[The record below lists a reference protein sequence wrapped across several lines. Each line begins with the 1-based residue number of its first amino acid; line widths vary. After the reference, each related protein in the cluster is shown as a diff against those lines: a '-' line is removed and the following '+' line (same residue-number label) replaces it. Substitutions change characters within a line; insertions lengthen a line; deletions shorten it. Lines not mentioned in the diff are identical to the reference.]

1 MDALTLT
8 MDALGAGFS
17 AGLRTDF
24 CSVACR
30 GYRLSISRARLPP
43 PAGPGVRRVA
53 VQVRGLM
60 PFACGRC
67 CFTLTGR
74 VGAAPTPVCARQ
86 RERERDE
93 GSGGHTRVGAGS
105 LRAQEVSPP
114 SGSREAL
121 PEALPNTSPRF
132 VRGLLPSLPRGG
144 WLRASGLLRPSWPG
158 PCRVLGLGHQ
168 GGAAA
173 TPLPHAREVV
183 GPPSLSRML
192 RDAGQPRGKKS
203 EHVGASAPTQ
213 RRRFLWWLTSSTL
226 GPRRVRDYRAP
237 EPRHSRAESVE
248 GPLRAGLC
256 GL

>member
-1 MDALTLT
+1 

-17 AGLRTDF
+17 AGLRRLLL
-24 CSVACR
+24 CSLQ
-30 GYRLSISRARLPP
+30 RLSAVNQQSPLPAASRAGRPARGRAGSWTHAVRLWPLLFHP
-43 PAGPGVRRVA
+43 DRSSGG
-53 VQVRGLM
+53 
-60 PFACGRC
+60 
-67 CFTLTGR
+67 
-74 VGAAPTPVCARQ
+74 GANPCLREAE
-86 RERERDE
+86 RERERR
-93 GSGGHTRVGAGS
+93 GQRGPHQGGRWEPQGAGS
-105 LRAQEVSPP
+105 VCGRRCQRPCRTLVLVSFRERAP
-114 SGSREAL
+114 AL
-121 PEALPNTSPRF
+121 AAP
-132 VRGLLPSLPRGG
+132 GG

>member
-1 MDALTLT
+1 

-60 PFACGRC
+60 PFACGRY

-86 RERERDE
+86 RERDTRAAGATPRWALGASGRRKCLRPPGRGRRCPRPCRTLVLVSFRER
-93 GSGGHTRVGAGS
+93 A
-105 LRAQEVSPP
+105 P
-114 SGSREAL
+114 AL
-121 PEALPNTSPRF
+121 AAP
-132 VRGLLPSLPRGG
+132 GG

-158 PCRVLGLGHQ
+158 PCRVLGPGHQ
-168 GGAAA
+168 GGAAG

-192 RDAGQPRGKKS
+192 RDAGPAEGK
-203 EHVGASAPTQ
+203 EI
-213 RRRFLWWLTSSTL
+213 
-226 GPRRVRDYRAP
+226 
-237 EPRHSRAESVE
+237 
-248 GPLRAGLC
+248 
-256 GL
+256 

>member
-1 MDALTLT
+1 

-53 VQVRGLM
+53 VQVRGLT

-93 GSGGHTRVGAGS
+93 GSGGHTKVGAGS

-132 VRGLLPSLPRGG
+132 VRGLLPSRPGGLAPCLRPAPSVLAGPLPRPGAGPPGRRRRDPAAPRARGRRSAFSVEDAEGRGASRGERNLNTWARPHLRSDDGFSGG
-144 WLRASGLLRPSWPG
+144 SRPPRSARGGCGITGPQSPATPG
-158 PCRVLGLGHQ
+158 PSQWKGRS
-168 GGAAA
+168 A
-173 TPLPHAREVV
+173 P
-183 GPPSLSRML
+183 
-192 RDAGQPRGKKS
+192 
-203 EHVGASAPTQ
+203 ASAACE
-213 RRRFLWWLTSSTL
+213 RR
-226 GPRRVRDYRAP
+226 G
-237 EPRHSRAESVE
+237 
-248 GPLRAGLC
+248 
-256 GL
+256 

>member
-1 MDALTLT
+1 MKRPSSPSPAPLSLPARGVGVWRAGCSGKAGGWSSPQLLGLRAAAEAASPPGQPDALTLT

-24 CSVACR
+24 YSVACR

-53 VQVRGLM
+53 VQVRGLT

-86 RERERDE
+86 RERERHE
-93 GSGGHTRVGAGS
+93 GSGGHTKVGAGS

-132 VRGLLPSLPRGG
+132 VRGLLPSLPRGAG
-144 WLRASGLLRPSWPG
+144 SVPPACSVRPG
-158 PCRVLGLGHQ
+158 
-168 GGAAA
+168 
-173 TPLPHAREVV
+173 
-183 GPPSLSRML
+183 
-192 RDAGQPRGKKS
+192 
-203 EHVGASAPTQ
+203 
-213 RRRFLWWLTSSTL
+213 
-226 GPRRVRDYRAP
+226 RAP
-237 EPRHSRAESVE
+237 AASWGRATREAPPRPRCPTRARSSVR
-248 GPLRAGLC
+248 LLC
-256 GL
+256 RGC